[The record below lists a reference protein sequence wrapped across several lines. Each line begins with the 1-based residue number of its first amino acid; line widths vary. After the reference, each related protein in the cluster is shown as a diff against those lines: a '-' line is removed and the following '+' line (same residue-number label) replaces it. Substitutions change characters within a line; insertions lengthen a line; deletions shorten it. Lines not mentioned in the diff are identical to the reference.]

1 MVWFSYY
8 QELIKYY
15 FFFIGK
21 TIRNHNNSCSES
33 LCLVVGQNT
42 HIIIESATQNTCRKD
57 IFIEMLIFLLFL
69 IEYHNDMMSR
79 VMIKLRDPH
88 CPGGYTFDIYT
99 LLQID
104 LTQNLEELFMR
115 SYKKILL
122 VLVFLLKVRLSNK
135 VSEMIL
141 WTGTREKFLE
151 YDFCQHREYLVAVS
165 HKLKSF

>member
-1 MVWFSYY
+1 
-8 QELIKYY
+8 
-15 FFFIGK
+15 
-21 TIRNHNNSCSES
+21 
-33 LCLVVGQNT
+33 
-42 HIIIESATQNTCRKD
+42 
-57 IFIEMLIFLLFL
+57 
-69 IEYHNDMMSR
+69 MMSR

-88 CPGGYTFDIYT
+88 CPGGYTFDINT

-141 WTGTREKFLE
+141 WTGTREKILE
-151 YDFCQHREYLVAVS
+151 YDFCHHREYLVAVS